1 MALQQ
6 TDYYYDYQLDPG
18 LKRRLLRSQ
27 LNRIGINDDDAGA
40 WNGGYARLWVDDPA
54 QPGQYW
60 LNVTGKPVLELG
72 DQRVEQVNSWTEWTP
87 EQKRAALE
95 QEIDQQIPV
104 TSVTD
109 EVRDSTA
116 RAKTEHLAARAKS
129 ALIALD
135 ATDDAGLDA
144 FDSSLD
150 AHDIQEPDYAGN
162 ILAQETRNLTAHNE
176 LVLAGAAGLYEPADV
191 AEIESRVIWNEKV
204 VTGEETGTKT
214 PVTGAQRGDVALDGE
229 AVEDAIFREVNYE
242 WPVGT
247 PRYIPEVVLAAI
259 PAGVDPNF
267 VYAMV
272 YDSGNTYRSWMPFAQ
287 QPDGTW
293 KTQSNVSYDGIAQSV
308 SSRWRVAVAS
318 GGTQSEFEITRRVF
332 LTPPNTATSRVR
344 WGGRNGSVEARRR
357 GRGRR

>member
-6 TDYYYDYQLDPG
+6 TDYYYDYQIDPG
-18 LKRRLLRSQ
+18 LTRRLLRSQ
-27 LNRIGINDDDAGA
+27 LARVGINDDDTGV
-40 WNGGYARLWVDDPA
+40 WNGGYARLWVDDPEN
-54 QPGQYW
+54 PYVYGNKIVGMPT
-60 LNVTGKPVLELG
+60 LNSGN
-72 DQRVEQVNSWTEWTP
+72 QRVEQVNSWQETSAAG
-87 EQKRAALE
+87 KRSLLSD
-95 QEIDQQIPV
+95 EIDLQIPN

-116 RAKTEHLAARAKS
+116 RAKTEHLVSRAIS
-129 ALIALD
+129 AHVALD

-150 AHDIQEPDYAGN
+150 AHEIQEPDYAGN

-176 LVLAGAAGLYEPADV
+176 LVLAGAAGVYEPADV
-191 AEIESRVIWNEKV
+191 AEIESRIIWNEKV

-229 AVEDAIFREVNYE
+229 AVEDAIFREVTYE
-242 WPVGT
+242 WPAGT
-247 PRYIPEVVLAAI
+247 TRYIPEVVLAAI

-267 VYAMV
+267 VFAMV
-272 YDSGNTYRSWMPFAQ
+272 YDASNVYRSWMPFVQ

-293 KTQSNVSYDGIAQSV
+293 KTPSDVNYDGIAQSV

-357 GRGRR
+357 GRR